1 MEYLIQEGLL
11 FKGSELCILKCSM
24 RDNLLKEK
32 HNGGLVGHF
41 SHDKIYVQLIYSY
54 HWLGMISDVKRLM
67 DRCRIFQYEK
77 GKQQNIVL
85 YQPLP
90 IPGRPW
96 DAISMEFVMG
106 LPRTHKGSDFI
117 SIVVD
122 IFSKM

>member
-1 MEYLIQEGLL
+1 MREKVNN
-11 FKGSELCILKCSM
+11 FVNKCIIC
-24 RDNLLKEK
+24 
-32 HNGGLVGHF
+32 
-41 SHDKIYVQLIYSY
+41 
-54 HWLGMISDVKRLM
+54 
-67 DRCRIFQYEK
+67 QYEK

-117 SIVVD
+117 FVVVD